1 MNFKFIVIASMC
13 VIALSNQ
20 SFKQEENI
28 DETNTPLDSL
38 VVNYLKKYDTPGL
51 SIKVFKG
58 EKLYWSHNYGY
69 LDLEKQLP
77 MRSDAIMNIASISK
91 TITTTAVLQLSEKGL
106 LDLTKDINSYLDFSV
121 RNPNFPDTPITIY
134 QLLSHTSSIKDNNAY
149 AMSYQCGD
157 PKVGL
162 EHWIENYFRPTGAY
176 YSKEENFYTWEP
188 NTDYKYSNV
197 AFGLLGLL
205 VEKVSQQ
212 SLESYTKTHITDVLG
227 MDRSSW
233 FIKNTDTAN
242 RIKSY
247 VMATEEIKQ
256 DAMTSKLLE
265 KQVGKYYQLCNY
277 SFYNYPDGLFKT
289 TLNELSHFMM
299 AIMNGSYM
307 GKRILNEETIV
318 KMLTPQIEG
327 NNVQG
332 IGWKRIEYE
341 GNVFWGHSGRDPG
354 VRTHLYFHSET
365 QTGIV
370 LFQNNDDGYT
380 IKLVADIL
388 NNLINEKPKN

>member
-1 MNFKFIVIASMC
+1 MKFKLTAILFTCIIGL
-13 VIALSNQ
+13 INQ
-20 SFKQEENI
+20 SFKQEDGTN
-28 DETNTPLDSL
+28 ETNTPLDSL

-51 SIKVFKG
+51 SIKVFK
-58 EKLYWSHNYGY
+58 EENLYWSHNYGY

-77 MRSDAIMNIASISK
+77 MHSDAVMNTASVSK

-106 LDLTKDINSYLDFSV
+106 LDLSKDVNSYLDFSV
-121 RNPNFPDTPITIY
+121 RNPNFPDKPITIF
-134 QLLSHTSSIKDNNAY
+134 QLLTHTSSIKDNKAY

-157 PKVGL
+157 PKVEL
-162 EHWIENYFRPTGAY
+162 EYWIENYFRPTGAY
-176 YSKEENFYTWEP
+176 YRKEENFHTWEP

-197 AFGLLGLL
+197 AFGLLGLV

-212 SLESYTKTHITDVLG
+212 SLESYTKTHITEILG
-227 MDRSSW
+227 MHRSSW
-233 FIKNTDTAN
+233 FIKNTGTAN
-242 RIKSY
+242 RIKPY

-256 DAMTSKLLE
+256 DAMASKLLE
-265 KQVGKYYQLCNY
+265 KKVGKYYQICNY

-299 AIMNGSYM
+299 AIMNGSYR
-307 GKRILNEETIV
+307 GKRILNEKTII
-318 KMLTPQIEG
+318 KMLTTQIEG

-354 VRTHLYFHSET
+354 VRTHLYFHPET

-370 LFQNNDDGYT
+370 LFQNNDEGYT

-388 NNLINEKPKN
+388 TEVVKGSK